1 MTDKTEIDQIAE
13 RIGFRKA
20 MVLCAIYGGKT
31 LYVPD
36 QASASHRLAR
46 EIGYRQM
53 QRICDV
59 FGSQTIYLP
68 ALETVISRCESR
80 QIAIN
85 LNARGIRPET
95 IGIALGRS
103 KRTISR
109 WLSDI

>member
-46 EIGYRQM
+46 DPLLEPPDSCGSRRPRHGGERSDGGAAVAGRHRHRRQ
-53 QRICDV
+53 
-59 FGSQTIYLP
+59 
-68 ALETVISRCESR
+68 A
-80 QIAIN
+80 
-85 LNARGIRPET
+85 
-95 IGIALGRS
+95 
-103 KRTISR
+103 
-109 WLSDI
+109 